1 MKKFFL
7 VSLVLAFFGIAANA
21 QPQGLLGTWKGT
33 TVEVV
38 ANGEV
43 LMSMN
48 CDAAGMYLKFTFKP
62 NGAAYGEIE
71 IEGER
76 ESQKLTYKVSGT
88 KILVTDEGG
97 ETQPFTYSNGKLYME
112 EQEDGMDM
120 RIYFKKQQ

>member
-1 MKKFFL
+1 MKRFFL
-7 VSLVLAFFGIAANA
+7 VTVVLTLFGFIANA
-21 QPQGLLGTWKGT
+21 QPQGLLGTWKGA

-48 CDAAGMYLKFTFKP
+48 CDAAGMDMKFTFKP

-76 ESQKLTYKVSGT
+76 ETQKLTYKVSGT

-97 ETQPFTYSNGKLYME
+97 DTQPFTYSNGKLYME
-112 EQEDGMDM
+112 QQEDGMNM
-120 RIYFKKQQ
+120 RVYFKKQQ